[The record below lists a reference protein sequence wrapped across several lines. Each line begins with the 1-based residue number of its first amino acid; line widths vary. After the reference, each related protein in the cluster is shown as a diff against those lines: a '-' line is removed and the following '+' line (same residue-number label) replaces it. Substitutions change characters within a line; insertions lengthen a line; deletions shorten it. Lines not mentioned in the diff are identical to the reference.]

1 MVTSCWGSLAFRQ
14 LFLQR
19 AQPMGLVLSAS
30 LSVGV
35 YLLGL
40 FCLISLWPRNHWLR
54 VAFSIG
60 MALSWIILSH
70 FFSSIWAI
78 FYYYYYFSSCR
89 CCPVFVPRDF
99 DVQVVCDFTT
109 SIQLIAKLVNYF
121 WNLQLTSSIGVA
133 TRKWNIRFSFI
144 LVIHCDFL
152 FLMFDTIHFKIQ
164 NYGEKFFFQDSI

>member
-1 MVTSCWGSLAFRQ
+1 MFLRWATLKLSMVTSCWGSLAFRQ

-54 VAFSIG
+54 MAFSIG

-78 FYYYYYFSSCR
+78 FYYYYF
-89 CCPVFVPRDF
+89 F
-99 DVQVVCDFTT
+99 
-109 SIQLIAKLVNYF
+109 
-121 WNLQLTSSIGVA
+121 
-133 TRKWNIRFSFI
+133 FI
-144 LVIHCDFL
+144 LPLLSCLWFTGFWCPGRMRFYDIDSVNSKVGKLLLKLTVDF
-152 FLMFDTIHFKIQ
+152 F
-164 NYGEKFFFQDSI
+164 NWGCY